1 VWEGIQVAK
10 VKGKD
15 VDTDLIEPVKV
26 KIPQPQRVSASKE
39 GMVSTAHFRA
49 TEVGAK
55 ILSQGGNAI
64 DAAVASA
71 FALGVCEPQASGL
84 GGQAMMLIY
93 LSGEDRVIA
102 LDGSSRAPN
111 RALREDFDR
120 HSLRLYGHQ
129 ASTVPSTPATLAY
142 VLDRYGSMPLAELLA
157 PAIELAEK
165 GYEITELQRRLQ
177 KRELKNFAKGNAGP
191 FFLREGQKPYSV
203 GHIFK
208 QPVLGQTLRRLSKE
222 GIEDFY
228 TGQIAEIIHNDMQDN
243 DGLIQKEDLAQIPY
257 PIEREPITG
266 RLGNLMVH
274 TMPPP
279 GAGMTLIEM
288 INVVKKFPAKDR
300 NPDTPYGAL
309 LLTEIIRRAQ
319 LDRQDRPFEPNFYPQ
334 VQDRRMLSNEYAKIV
349 SKQIQSRIKTKGET
363 THLSAMDKDQNV
375 VALTQSIERVYGAKV
390 ASPELGFLYNNY
402 MSAFEYEDITHP
414 YYLRPN
420 GVPWASVAPTIIIRQ
435 KKPWLAIGSPGSDR
449 ITSTILQVLIRLSQ
463 QSPFDAV
470 ASPRIHCTYEG
481 KASMEAAYMRD
492 DIPKTLESRGFKI
505 DIRQPMSFYL
515 GCVQMVLSE
524 NDEFIGVAD
533 PRRDGAAEGPKK

>member
-1 VWEGIQVAK
+1 MAK
-10 VKGKD
+10 SKKTD
-15 VDTDLIEPVKV
+15 IDTDLIEPVKV

-55 ILSQGGNAI
+55 ILGQGGNAV

-84 GGQAMMLIY
+84 GGQTMMLVY
-93 LSGEDRVIA
+93 LSEEDRVIA

-111 RALREDFDR
+111 RALREDFGR
-120 HSLRLYGHQ
+120 QSLRLHGHR
-129 ASTVPSTPATLAY
+129 ASTVPSTPATLGY
-142 VLDRYGSMPLAELLA
+142 VLKHYGTMSLADVLA
-157 PAIELAEK
+157 PAIALAEK

-191 FFLREGQKPYSV
+191 LFLRNGQRPYSV
-203 GHIFK
+203 GHIFR
-208 QPVLGQTLRRLSKE
+208 QPILAETLKRLSKQ

-228 TGQIAEIIHNDMQDN
+228 TGQIGEMIHNDMEAN
-243 DGLIQKEDLAQIPY
+243 NGLIQKEDLALIPY
-257 PIEREPITG
+257 PIERETITG
-266 RLGNLMVH
+266 RLGNMMVH

-279 GAGMTLIEM
+279 GAGRTLIEM
-288 INVVKKFPAKDR
+288 INLIKKFPVKDR
-300 NPDTPYGAL
+300 NPDTPDGAL
-309 LLTEIIRRAQ
+309 LLTEIIRRTQ
-319 LDRQDRPFEPNFYPQ
+319 LDRRDRPFEPNFYPQ
-334 VQDRRMLSNEYAKIV
+334 VQDRRMLSNEYARVV
-349 SKQIQSRIKTKGET
+349 SKQIQSRIKSKGDT
-363 THLSAMDKDQNV
+363 THLSVMDKNSNV
-375 VALTQSIERVYGAKV
+375 VALTQSIERVFGAKV
-390 ASPELGFLYNNY
+390 ASHDLGFLYNNY

-420 GVPWASVAPTIIIRQ
+420 GVPWASVAPTIIFRQ

-463 QSPFDAV
+463 QSPFNAV

-481 KASMEAAYMRD
+481 TVSMEAAYMRD
-492 DIPKTLESRGFKI
+492 DIPNTLRSRGFKI
-505 DIRQPMSFYL
+505 DIREPMSFYL

-524 NDEFIGVAD
+524 NNQFIGVAD
-533 PRRDGAAEGPKK
+533 PRRDGAAQGPK